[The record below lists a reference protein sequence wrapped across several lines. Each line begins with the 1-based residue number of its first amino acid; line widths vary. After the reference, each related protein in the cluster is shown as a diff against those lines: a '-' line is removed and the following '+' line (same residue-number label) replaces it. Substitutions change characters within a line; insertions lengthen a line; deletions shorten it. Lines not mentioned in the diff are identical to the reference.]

1 MVWAGSLR
9 VKMTLLSDNQESSL
23 KIPATREMIRMNMT
37 KTRTITTM
45 MVMNLMMMLKN
56 GIQRWRWIPLEL
68 SKSPTLS
75 NGGRLTL
82 RRGSRE
88 WWWSIEDLEN
98 DQIVVGQPRKYKA
111 ISYVPG
117 ELYINSTLGW
127 IWRIL
132 SLAFLHLFCNPDLC
146 VLHVYV
152 KFVFCFDLL
161 MNTIPGLIKV
171 IIVYFALH
179 MVALCTF
186 MFLCTFYLRSQGI
199 IKHSFH

>member
-1 MVWAGSLR
+1 
-9 VKMTLLSDNQESSL
+9 MTLLSDNQESSL
-23 KIPATREMIRMNMT
+23 KIPAAREIIRMNMT
-37 KTRTITTM
+37 RATTMTMM

-75 NGGRLTL
+75 NGGWLTL

-88 WWWSIEDLEN
+88 WWWSIDDLEN
-98 DQIVVGQPRKYKA
+98 NQIVFGQPRKYKA
-111 ISYVPG
+111 ISYVPDK
-117 ELYINSTLGW
+117 LYINRTLGW
-127 IWRIL
+127 IRRIL
-132 SLAFLHLFCNPDLC
+132 SLAFLLLFCNLDLY

-199 IKHSFH
+199 SNYSFH